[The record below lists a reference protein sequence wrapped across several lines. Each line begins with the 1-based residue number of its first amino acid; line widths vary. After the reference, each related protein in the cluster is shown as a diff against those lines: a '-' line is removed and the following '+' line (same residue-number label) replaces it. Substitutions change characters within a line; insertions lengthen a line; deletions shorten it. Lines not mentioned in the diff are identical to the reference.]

1 MFWIRDTYEVGSK
14 AKYNYSYVIA
24 RTIHDACK
32 WHMVYHPAYRYPEQD
47 WWSRVTTCG
56 LT

>member
-14 AKYNYSYVIA
+14 AKYNYSYVIV